1 MGMMGEMEKKME
13 EEERKLI
20 HDIVK
25 ELPLVPDRV
34 RCTTQAQSMF
44 AHWRPAC
51 ARACWA
57 TRAAVLGAC
66 SAGVA
71 RAAHAARIY
80 IGGSVMA
87 PRRSCT
93 LGAPRVLSRGSRA
106 AACGLGRRACGRWRC
121 GSLPLREERRAT
133 ANAPRGHAPSPTP
146 PPCGSLERQS
156 PRTMRRCGRGSCAH
170 HRSVPAAASGTAL
183 VAPTV
188 RFFITL
194 SPPAPQVAYW
204 WVVHA
209 GPLNCGPDR
218 EHVEKELILHHKK
231 L

>member
-57 TRAAVLGAC
+57 TRAAVLGARRGRSGGAR
-66 SAGVA
+66 SAYIQWRFGYGAAPQLHARSAA
-71 RAAHAARIY
+71 RAQPGFARGRVWSRPSGVRPVALRVPPAAR
-80 IGGSVMA
+80 
-87 PRRSCT
+87 
-93 LGAPRVLSRGSRA
+93 GATCDRQVP
-106 AACGLGRRACGRWRC
+106 
-121 GSLPLREERRAT
+121 P
-133 ANAPRGHAPSPTP
+133 GHAPSPTP